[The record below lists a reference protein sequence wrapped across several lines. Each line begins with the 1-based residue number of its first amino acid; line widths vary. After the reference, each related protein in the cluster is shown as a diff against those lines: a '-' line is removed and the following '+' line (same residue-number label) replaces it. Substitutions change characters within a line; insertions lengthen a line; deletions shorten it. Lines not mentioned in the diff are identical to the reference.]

1 MVAFDIR
8 RTAREN
14 LKGKWGKAA
23 LITFC
28 YVIVQFL
35 MGFISGLFSGI
46 PILALLIN
54 IAYYVISIPLGYGFL
69 VSFIKLKRGE
79 AVECFDFITI
89 ATSSVKRAWGV
100 VGNIILKLLP
110 IFIALVIFT
119 ILNIF
124 AFSYYIYTY
133 LSVSSF
139 AIDSNTSLVFGL
151 FMLICPFIFL
161 AVAILFFTKSLY
173 YSLSYFIL
181 YDRPE
186 LSGKVIIEES
196 ARLMQ
201 RNRWKQVWLYLTFIG
216 WIILSAF
223 TLYIGLLWLM
233 PYILI
238 SFVIFYEDL
247 SNQSTP
253 LVHNSDTND
262 NSETDSNDQGPI
274 IIN

>member
-110 IFIALVIFT
+110 LVIAFIIIT
-119 ILNIF
+119 MLF
-124 AFSYYIYTY
+124 AFSF
-133 LSVSSF
+133 SSF
-139 AIDSNTSLVFGL
+139 IFSSAYSVVRGSSSSGFGFLMPICAIA
-151 FMLICPFIFL
+151 FI
-161 AVAILFFTKSLY
+161 VVSVLFFTKSLY

-186 LSGKVIIEES
+186 LSGKEIVEES

-201 RNRWKQVWLYLTFIG
+201 GNRWKQVWLYLTFIG

-253 LVHNSDTND
+253 LVHNSDNND